1 MPNTHAAA
9 RTSLSIGNLTI
20 KTLTDAV
27 NPRSSIN
34 DQAFA
39 ITIARLLPTTTKSR
53 LANQRRSTSVSM
65 LITVDVQS

>member
-1 MPNTHAAA
+1 VKNWD
-9 RTSLSIGNLTI
+9 NVTI

-34 DQAFA
+34 DRAFA

-53 LANQRRSTSVSM
+53 LAKQRRSTSVSM